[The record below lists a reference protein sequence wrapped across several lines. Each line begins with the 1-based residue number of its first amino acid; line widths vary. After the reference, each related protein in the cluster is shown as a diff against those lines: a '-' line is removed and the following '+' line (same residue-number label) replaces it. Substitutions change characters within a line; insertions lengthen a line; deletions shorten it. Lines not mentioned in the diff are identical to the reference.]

1 MISNLAQVSSGATI
15 GENVTIEAFSNIY
28 EDVVIGK
35 GTRIHSNVVIYPGT
49 RIGENCEIFPG
60 AVVGAVP
67 QDLKYKGEYT
77 TTEIGNNTVIREG
90 VTIHR
95 GTSDRLVTKI
105 GNYCLI
111 MNGVHI
117 AHDCLVGNHVIIAGF
132 SGLSGHCTVEDY
144 AILEGMVGSQQF
156 MKIGAHAFVA
166 GATLIRKSVP
176 PFVKAAKEPIT
187 YAGVNSVGL
196 RRRGFDDKTV
206 REIED
211 IYRILYVMNNNLS
224 KGIEQVMAEIPDSP
238 IRKQILSFI
247 ESCDKGIIRGMI

>member
-1 MISNLAQVSSGATI
+1 MISNLALVSDKATI
-15 GENVTIEAFSNIY
+15 GEGVTIEAFSNIHG
-28 EDVVIGK
+28 DVVIGK
-35 GTRIHSNVVIYPGT
+35 GSKIHSNVVIYEGT

-60 AVVGAVP
+60 AVIGAVP

-77 TTEIGNNTVIREG
+77 TTEIGNNTIIREG
-90 VTIHR
+90 VTVHR
-95 GTSDRLVTKI
+95 GTVDRMVTKI
-105 GNYCLI
+105 GNNCLI
-111 MNGVHI
+111 MNNVHI
-117 AHDCLVGNHVIIAGF
+117 AHDCLVGNNVIIAGY
-132 SGLSGHCTVEDY
+132 SGLSGHCTVEDF

-156 MKIGAHAFVA
+156 MTIGAHAFVA

-196 RRRGFDDKTV
+196 RRRGFEQQTI

-224 KGIEQVMAEIPDSP
+224 KGIDQVLAEIPDSP
-238 IRKQILSFI
+238 IRQQILGFI

>member
-15 GENVTIEAFSNIY
+15 GNNVTIEAFSNIY
-28 EDVVIGK
+28 EDVVIGD

-49 RIGENCEIFPG
+49 RIGENCEVFPG
-60 AVVGAVP
+60 AVIGAVP

-77 TTEIGNNTVIREG
+77 TTEIGNNTVIREL

-95 GTSDRLVTKI
+95 GTIDRMTTKI
-105 GNYCLI
+105 GDYCLI
-111 MNGVHI
+111 MNGVHV

-132 SGLSGHCTVEDY
+132 SGLSGHCIVEDY
-144 AILEGMVGSQQF
+144 AIIEGMVGTQQF
-156 MKIGAHAFVA
+156 MKIGAHSFIA

-211 IYRILYVMNNNLS
+211 IYRTLYVMNTNLS
-224 KGIEQVMAEIPDSP
+224 KGIDQVLNEIPDSP
-238 IRKQILSFI
+238 IRRQILSFI

>member
-1 MISNLAQVSSGATI
+1 MISPLAQVSSEAKL
-15 GENVTIEAFSNIY
+15 GEGVIVDPFTNIY
-28 EDVVIGK
+28 GDVVIGK
-35 GTRIHSNVVIYPGT
+35 GTRIHSNVVIYEGT

-67 QDLKYKGEYT
+67 QDLKFKNEYT
-77 TTEIGNNTVIREG
+77 TTQIGNNTKIREG

-95 GTSDRLVTKI
+95 GTIDRNTTKI
-105 GNYCLI
+105 GDNCLI
-111 MNGVHI
+111 MNNVHV
-117 AHDCLVGNHVIIAGF
+117 AHDCLIGNNVIIAGY
-132 SGLSGHCTVEDY
+132 SGLSGHCTVEDF

-156 MKIGAHAFVA
+156 MTIGAHAFVA
-166 GATLIRKSVP
+166 GATLIRKDVP

-196 RRRGFDDKTV
+196 RRRGFSDKDV

-211 IYRILYVMNNNLS
+211 IYRIIYVMNNNIS
-224 KGIEQVMAEIPDSP
+224 KGIDQVLLEIPDSP

-247 ESCDKGIIRGMI
+247 SDSDKGVIRGMI